1 MRSIEALFMVVGLLI
16 LSAILLAIPT
26 MVLWNYV
33 MPYVFGLVP
42 ITLLQAMALNILSG
56 ILFKSSVTVKK
67 D

>member
-1 MRSIEALFMVVGLLI
+1 LGLLI
-16 LSAILLAIPT
+16 LSSILLAIPT

-42 ITLLQAMALNILSG
+42 ITLFQAMALNILSG

>member
-42 ITLLQAMALNILSG
+42 ITLFQAMALNILSG

>member
-33 MPYVFGLVP
+33 MPYVFGLTQ
-42 ITLLQAMALNILSG
+42 ITLFQAMALNILSG

>member
-1 MRSIEALFMVVGLLI
+1 MKSIEALFMVVGLLI

-26 MVLWNYV
+26 MVFWNYL
-33 MPYVFGLVP
+33 MPYVFGLTP
-42 ITLLQAMALNILSG
+42 ITLFQAMALNILSG

>member
-1 MRSIEALFMVVGLLI
+1 MKSIEALFMVVGLLI

-33 MPYVFGLVP
+33 MPSVFGLTQ

>member
-1 MRSIEALFMVVGLLI
+1 MKSIEALFMVVGLLI

-26 MVLWNYV
+26 MVLWNYL
-33 MPYVFGLVP
+33 MPSVFGLTQ
-42 ITLLQAMALNILSG
+42 ITLFQAMALNILSG

>member
-1 MRSIEALFMVVGLLI
+1 MKSIEALFMVVGLLI

-26 MVLWNYV
+26 MVLWNYL
-33 MPYVFGLVP
+33 MPSVFGLTQ

>member
-1 MRSIEALFMVVGLLI
+1 MKSIEALFMVVGLLI

-42 ITLLQAMALNILSG
+42 ITLFQAMALNILSG

>member
-1 MRSIEALFMVVGLLI
+1 MKSIEALFMVVGLLI

-33 MPYVFGLVP
+33 MPSVFGLVP
-42 ITLLQAMALNILSG
+42 ISLFQAMALNILSG

>member
-1 MRSIEALFMVVGLLI
+1 MKSIEALFMVVGLLI

-33 MPYVFGLVP
+33 MPSVFGLTQ
-42 ITLLQAMALNILSG
+42 ISLLQAMALNILSG

>member
-1 MRSIEALFMVVGLLI
+1 MKSIEALFMVVGLLI

-26 MVLWNYV
+26 MVLWNYL
-33 MPYVFGLVP
+33 MPSVFGLVP

>member
-1 MRSIEALFMVVGLLI
+1 MKGLEAILLVLGLLI
-16 LSAILLAIPT
+16 LSSILLAIPT